1 MKRILSAVFTLLCIG
16 LLFVSCGKNSEFK
29 NALDKND
36 AAEIYTQYMTAKY
49 NGEEIDKYDELLV
62 EKINE
67 IEEELNQAEFPDSG
81 ELKGFDAVKAFLNNY
96 GTLFNDSDSKF
107 KSLIQETG
115 VMVQD
120 AYNHFFKLRDS
131 KEAYLEGLYQMNTQK
146 NYLDACESFKLVE
159 DFDSFNELSQEKMM
173 SAAEQYIDEVI
184 KQADEYYNNGDVS
197 SAVELLNGAKDE
209 LNLNVPE
216 VEAKVQEYIAKKAQA
231 YADKAAQF
239 FAGKDV
245 NAAIGNMEVAC
256 QLMPDNA
263 EYKTKLNEYKLY
275 VPLDLCD
282 EENALS
288 RTNGY
293 VKFVDSEIAVNGTEY
308 KNCLEFTYTQD
319 KEEGNIVYLL
329 EGKYDTVKGLFMSV
343 KENASMHR
351 TGTCYFEAYG
361 DGKLLF
367 TSSKISAESMPNEFT
382 FSVTGI
388 QKLEIKFIGRGSS
401 VWGADAMWNGDY
413 GAISNF
419 TAYKEIK

>member
-36 AAEIYTQYMTAKY
+36 AEEIYTQYMTAKY

-107 KSLIQETG
+107 ESLIQETG

-209 LNLNVPE
+209 LNFNVPE
-216 VEAKVQEYIAKKAQA
+216 IETKVQEYIAKKAQA
-231 YADKAAQF
+231 YADKAAQAF
-239 FAGKDV
+239 TNKDV

-263 EYKTKLNEYKLY
+263 EYKTKLNEYRLY
-275 VPLDLCD
+275 VPINLCD
-282 EENALS
+282 EENVLS
-288 RTNGY
+288 I
-293 VKFVDSEIAVNGTEY
+293 DSGDGKIRFHDIQTAVNGKEY
-308 KNCLEFTYTQD
+308 EECLEFSFGGPDGQKT
-319 KEEGNIVYLL
+319 VSYLL
-329 EGKYDTVKGLFMSV
+329 EGKYDKISGV
-343 KENASMHR
+343 
-351 TGTCYFEAYG
+351 YFANKRSATDNSPGRITFEIYG
-361 DGKLLF
+361 DGKLLY
-367 TSSKISAESMPNEFT
+367 SSATITAETIPSDFHVN
-382 FSVTGI
+382 VNGI
-388 QKLEIKFIGRGSS
+388 QKLEIRFKGIGESYY
-401 VWGADAMWNGDY
+401 Y
-413 GAISNF
+413 GNWVDISGLK
-419 TAYKEIK
+419 AYKEIK